1 MILINENNSF
11 QYEMEKVC
19 RIFYPDEKIRTL
31 KTYEETDETKVVHTK
46 IENSIISVV
55 VKVEEIK
62 VEKSC
67 VDEKTESEMQ
77 MARLLVKALEEVTGI
92 HPSWGVLTGIRPSK
106 LMKNEID
113 NVGREKA
120 IEVFKERFL
129 VDEKKAVLAAD
140 VSQREEKIIKT
151 TSDKHFSLYI
161 SIPFCPS
168 RCKYCSFVSHSIE
181 RTNKLIEPYI
191 ENLCKEIE
199 VSGKIAKEIG
209 ITPDTV
215 YFGGGTPTT
224 LNEEQLKRILE
235 SVKNNFDLTN
245 LKEYTVEAG
254 RPDTVTQ
261 GKLELLKKY
270 GVGRISINAQ
280 TFNDEV
286 LQVNGRRHSV
296 EEFYRAYEIAR
307 KVGFE
312 SINTDL
318 IAGLQ
323 GDTLESFKNS
333 IDSAI
338 RINPENITVHTLSLK
353 RSSSMSTDGEKIKN
367 DAITVSEMVDYA
379 QTQLAKNG
387 YFPYYMYR
395 QSKILGNLEN
405 VGWCKKG
412 KECAYNIFMMEE
424 CSTVI
429 SCGAG
434 AVTKLKE
441 PDGNKLKRIF
451 NFKYPYEYNKRFDEM
466 IDRKNEILLFF
477 DEYKK

>member
-19 RIFYPDEKIRTL
+19 RIFYPDEKIKTL
-31 KTYEETDETKVVHTK
+31 NSYEETDENKVVHTK
-46 IENSIISVV
+46 IEDSTISVV
-55 VKVEEIK
+55 VKINDRTIQ
-62 VEKSC
+62 KSC
-67 VDEKTESEMQ
+67 IDEKEDTEMQ
-77 MARLLVKALEEVTGI
+77 MARLLVRILEELTGI

-106 LMKNEID
+106 LMKNEIEK
-113 NVGREKA
+113 VGREKA

-129 VDEKKAVLAAD
+129 ADEKKAILAAE

-151 TSDKHFSLYI
+151 TSDEHFSLYI

-199 VSGKIAKEIG
+199 ISGKITKQVG

-215 YFGGGTPTT
+215 YVGGGTPTT
-224 LNEEQLKRILE
+224 LNEEQLEKILE
-235 SVKNNFDLTN
+235 SVKNNFDLSN

-270 GVGRISINAQ
+270 GVERISINAQ

-286 LQVNGRRHSV
+286 LQANGRRHSV

-323 GDTLESFKNS
+323 DDTLESFQNS

-353 RSSSMSTDGEKIKN
+353 RSSSMSTEGEKIKN
-367 DAITVSEMVDYA
+367 DAKTASEMIDYA
-379 QTQLAKNG
+379 QTKLAQNG

-405 VGWCKKG
+405 VGWCKTD

-424 CSTVI
+424 CSTII

-441 PDGNKLKRIF
+441 PASNGLKRIF
-451 NFKYPYEYNKRFDEM
+451 NFKYPYEYNNRFDEM
-466 IDRKNEILLFF
+466 IERKNEITDFF
-477 DEYKK
+477 DKYKK